1 MIRTVPDIGSEEI
14 ELYIRT
20 YFSLLRSTD
29 AIKIGALVETHTNT
43 DSSLHIHARNPQ
55 EIDVSALVY
64 ASLRLPLW
72 MHKVNLI
79 VLGQLPEDF
88 ARAGYGDVESW
99 DRVHAPGRRRRA
111 HFDNNEI
118 LAVMIA
124 SRSDIDDLI
133 PMLTALQIEW
143 NKIHAVFQRNPQIQS
158 FFDLDASR
166 VLSAKKIN
174 DLAEAFGVTSDDIER
189 LYSALKDRFFLYL
202 REMSERRLDLGLQ
215 LLASSQVN
223 YRKAVSRWW
232 ENLDDTCQTVGTYVR
247 ERPVYFVSSNTHA
260 LANIVSGYTQN
271 IAPQLENYMARLTQ
285 SDLLKEWENLT
296 HEDSKKQANFLYYL
310 LKKYQSSNP
319 DSLNE
324 MIQMEESVGF
334 YRVEARH
341 GFDVEGQVLN
351 LNQLNPAQIDPRL
364 TENLDLSILAK
375 SDALVVNIDYPLGLA
390 AFELLTRVGEGC
402 DQMLGIYIMGK
413 AATLN
418 GQIGDIMLPNVVHD
432 EHSKNTYLFNNCF
445 RSNHLTPYLMYGM
458 LLDNQKAITA
468 RGTFLQNR
476 SFMDIFYKEGY
487 TILEMEAGPYLSAM
501 YEMIRPIRHPYNEI
515 VNLYSAPFDVGFIH
529 YASDTPY
536 SKGHNLGAGS
546 LGYRGMDATY
556 ASAVAIMRRV
566 FSQEI
571 ARLTDY
577 SRLT

>member
-1 MIRTVPDIGSEEI
+1 MIRTVPNIGSEEI

-29 AIKIGALVETHTNT
+29 AIKIGALIETHTNT
-43 DSSLHIHARNPQ
+43 DSSLHIHARDPQ
-55 EIDVSALVY
+55 QVDVSALVY

-88 ARAGYGDVESW
+88 ARAGFGDVESW

-111 HFDNNEI
+111 HFDNEST

-133 PMLTALQIEW
+133 PILTAFQIEW
-143 NKIHAVFQRNPQIQS
+143 NKINRIFRMNPHLKEY
-158 FFDLDASR
+158 FVEDASR
-166 VLSAKKIN
+166 VFSAKKFAE
-174 DLAEAFGVTSDDIER
+174 LADAFAITPDDVER
-189 LYSALKDRFFLYL
+189 LQSALKDRFFLYM
-202 REMSERRLDLGLQ
+202 RAMSEHKLDLALQ

-260 LANIVSGYTQN
+260 LANIVSGYAQAMAPDLQAYMSRLTQN
-271 IAPQLENYMARLTQ
+271 ILMG
-285 SDLLKEWENLT
+285 EWESLQ
-296 HEDSKKQANFLYYL
+296 HEDPKKQANFLYYIM
-310 LKKYQSSNP
+310 KKYQSANP
-319 DSLNE
+319 QSMDE

-351 LNQLNPAQIDPRL
+351 LNQLNPNQIDPRL
-364 TENLDLSILAK
+364 TEDLDLSILAD

-390 AFELLTRVGEGC
+390 AFELLTRVGEGA
-402 DQMLGIYIMGK
+402 DQVLGIYVMGK

-432 EHSKNTYLFNNCF
+432 EHSKNTYLFDNCF
-445 RSNHLTPYLMYGM
+445 RSTNLTPYLMYGM
-458 LLDNQKAITA
+458 LLDNQKALTA

-476 SFMDIFYKEGY
+476 SFMDVFYKEGY
-487 TILEMEAGPYLSAM
+487 TILEMEAGPYLSAV
-501 YEMIRPIRHPYNEI
+501 YEMIRPVRHPYNEI

-546 LGYRGMDATY
+546 LGYQGMDATY
-556 ASAVAIMRRV
+556 ASAVAIMRRIL
-566 FSQEI
+566 SQEI
-571 ARLTDY
+571 NRLTQ
-577 SRLT
+577 